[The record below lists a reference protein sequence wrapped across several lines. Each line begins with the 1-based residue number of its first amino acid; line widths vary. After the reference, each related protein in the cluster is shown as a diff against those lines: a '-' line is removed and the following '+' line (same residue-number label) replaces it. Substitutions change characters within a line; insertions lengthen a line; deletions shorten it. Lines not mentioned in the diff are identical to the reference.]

1 MLLFE
6 LAGDGS
12 ACLLLLKTERMRL
25 LDAGLLVDEDA
36 SAEGEGVGVAE
47 ALLTAFSNR
56 DRAPEGAFC
65 ILLGWLSASSLTE
78 AFRLFPVA
86 GGS

>member
-6 LAGDGS
+6 FAGDGS
-12 ACLLLLKTERMRL
+12 VCLLLLKTERMRL
-25 LDAGLLVDEDA
+25 LEAGLLVDEDA
-36 SAEGEGVGVAE
+36 GIEGEEAGVAE

-56 DRAPEGAFC
+56 DRAPEGALC

-78 AFRLFPVA
+78 AFRLLPVA